1 MEQWAL
7 RVESQPGLWKETQK
21 LYNSAGKKYFPKV
34 PLEYEGCVQKFLY
47 HEFPVSR
54 VCSCSHRT
62 HVALQTDPPLP
73 SMPCRELATE
83 CTPGARW
90 HERCTAPREDVKISF
105 RFHSCF
111 KISLATGCMGI
122 YFPWMDNAPRRA
134 SVCAH
139 RAPKGHSLV
148 NKGLTDFNLQ
158 RCQADLR
165 KPGSWYINSA
175 EGPIVNLHFM
185 HRYGEIYGC
194 GFRAFVQVLHLQ
206 VAITTAIL
214 WLYSWTLG

>member
-1 MEQWAL
+1 ML
-7 RVESQPGLWKETQK
+7 
-21 LYNSAGKKYFPKV
+21 KV
-34 PLEYEGCVQKFLY
+34 SLICERNTKIIQFCWINVLSKSPAWI
-47 HEFPVSR
+47 SR
-54 VCSCSHRT
+54 MCREVFVPQARCIKSLQQLSCSHRT

-83 CTPGARW
+83 CTPDARW
-90 HERCTAPREDVKISF
+90 NERCTAPRKDVKISF

-122 YFPWMDNAPRRA
+122 YFPWMDNAPRR
-134 SVCAH
+134 VCVCVH
-139 RAPKGHSLV
+139 CAPKDCSLV

-214 WLYSWTLG
+214 WLYSWTSG

>member
-1 MEQWAL
+1 M
-7 RVESQPGLWKETQK
+7 
-21 LYNSAGKKYFPKV
+21 YFPNV
-34 PLEYEGCVQKFLY
+34 LLEYQRCVQQLLY
-47 HEFPVSR
+47 HRLSVSR
-54 VCSCSHRT
+54 VCSCSHQT
-62 HVALQTDPPLP
+62 HTALKTDPPLP

-83 CTPGARW
+83 CTPDTRW
-90 HERCTAPREDVKISF
+90 HERCTASRKDVKISF

-111 KISLATGCMGI
+111 KISLATGCMEI
-122 YFPWMDNAPRRA
+122 YFPWMDNAPRLA
-134 SVCAH
+134 CVCVH
-139 RAPKGHSLV
+139 HTPKDHSLA
-148 NKGLTDFNLQ
+148 NKALADFNLQ

-175 EGPIVNLHFM
+175 EGPIVNPRFM

-214 WLYSWTLG
+214 WLYSWTSGYRVPWHR